1 MTLGRATTVDGHDA
15 RAPRPNFRWPHV
27 SASAKQWPCGS
38 VIAETPMDIDV
49 SQLPAQAT
57 EALVVRPVAKSLQA
71 FRDRI
76 APMDV
81 TFAEL
86 LREERDAG

>member
-1 MTLGRATTVDGHDA
+1 
-15 RAPRPNFRWPHV
+15 
-27 SASAKQWPCGS
+27 
-38 VIAETPMDIDV
+38 MDIDV